1 MTSTWPLLWP
11 GMATLV
17 VVMGLGRFAYTPILP
32 EMLQA
37 QVLSLQASGWVAAA
51 NFSGYLAGALLAT
64 VVSSRRWQQHMLSA
78 ALMVSVLLLAT
89 MPLTTSVGLWS
100 VMRFVA
106 GMASALGLIYVSAII
121 FERLEQRGQSALK
134 PWVYVG
140 VSIGM
145 ASSSLVVLALP
156 IEQASW
162 RLNWWVIAALALL
175 VALFAGWGLRRLRRL
190 PSHPAAGGAPVQVT
204 PPTAQVLPATG
215 QAASKV
221 PPEPSSVVSPE
232 PSPADPAERKRQES
246 AFRVT
251 ACAYGLFGFAYVI
264 HATYL
269 PAMVRAAGYPQDAAN
284 WTWVLVG
291 LMAIPGIAFWN
302 QAASRFG
309 LRRTIA
315 ACYAFEGLTALAPVF
330 EASLAGALVAAFGLG
345 AVLTPV
351 SGLALT
357 HGRALGMGQAARVVG
372 IMTMCFSAGQILGP
386 IVAAHLA
393 EGAGFAAPSAVVSLA
408 LIVCSVLVARFS
420 ADPR

>member
-1 MTSTWPLLWP
+1 MTSAWPLLWP

-64 VVSSRRWQQHMLSA
+64 VVSSRRWQQHLLSA
-78 ALMVSVLLLAT
+78 ALAASILLLAA

-100 VMRFVA
+100 VLRFVA
-106 GMASALGLIYVSAII
+106 GMASALGLIYVSAIL

-134 PWVYVG
+134 PWVYAG
-140 VSIGM
+140 VSMGM

-156 IEQASW
+156 LEQASW
-162 RLNWWVIAALALL
+162 RWNWWVMAALALL
-175 VALFAGWGLRRLRRL
+175 VGLLAAWGLRRLRRL
-190 PSHPAAGGAPVQVT
+190 PPQPGAEPAQAVTQTQSLTQTQSKSLTQTQKQKQARAFQV
-204 PPTAQVLPATG
+204 A
-215 QAASKV
+215 
-221 PPEPSSVVSPE
+221 
-232 PSPADPAERKRQES
+232 
-246 AFRVT
+246 

-269 PAMVRAAGYPQDAAN
+269 PAMVRAAGYSQDAAN
-284 WTWVLVG
+284 WAWVLVG

-302 QAASRFG
+302 RAAARFG
-309 LRRTIA
+309 LRKTIA

-330 EASLAGALVAAFGLG
+330 DASLGAALVAAFGLG

-357 HGRALGMGQAARVVG
+357 HGRALGLGQAARVVG
-372 IMTMCFSAGQILGP
+372 IMTLCFSAGQILGP

-393 EGAGFAAPSAVVSLA
+393 EGAGFAAPSAVVSAA
-408 LIVCSVLVARFS
+408 LLCCSLLMIRFS

>member
-1 MTSTWPLLWP
+1 MTSAWPLLWP

-37 QVLSLQASGWVAAA
+37 KVLSLQASGWVAAA
-51 NFSGYLAGALLAT
+51 NFCGYLAGALLAT
-64 VVSSRRWQQHMLSA
+64 VVSSRRWQQHLLSA
-78 ALMVSVLLLAT
+78 ALVASVLLLAA

-106 GMASALGLIYVSAII
+106 GVASALGLIYVSAIL

-156 IEQASW
+156 LEQTSW
-162 RLNWWVIAALALL
+162 RWNWWVMASLALL
-175 VALFAGWGLRRLRRL
+175 VGLLAAWGLRRLQRL
-190 PSHPAAGGAPVQVT
+190 APERVAEPAPQPQT
-204 PPTAQVLPATG
+204 QPQTQTQTQT
-215 QAASKV
+215 QAH
-221 PPEPSSVVSPE
+221 
-232 PSPADPAERKRQES
+232 
-246 AFRVT
+246 AFRVA

-269 PAMVRAAGYPQDAAN
+269 PAMVRAAGYSQDAAN

-302 QAASRFG
+302 RAAARFG
-309 LRRTIA
+309 LRKTIA

-330 EASLAGALVAAFGLG
+330 EASLATALVAAFGLG

-357 HGRALGMGQAARVVG
+357 HGRALGLGQAARVVG
-372 IMTMCFSAGQILGP
+372 IMTLCFSAGQILGP

-393 EGAGFAAPSAVVSLA
+393 EGAGFAAPSAVVSAA
-408 LIVCSVLVARFS
+408 LLCCSLLMTRFS

>member
-1 MTSTWPLLWP
+1 MTSAWPLLWP

-64 VVSSRRWQQHMLSA
+64 VVSSRRWQQHLLSA
-78 ALMVSVLLLAT
+78 ALAASILLLAA

-100 VMRFVA
+100 VLRFVA
-106 GMASALGLIYVSAII
+106 GMASALGLIYVSAIL

-134 PWVYVG
+134 PWVYAG
-140 VSIGM
+140 VSMGM

-156 IEQASW
+156 LEQTSW
-162 RLNWWVIAALALL
+162 RWNWWVMAALALL
-175 VALFAGWGLRRLRRL
+175 VGLLAAWGLRRLRRL
-190 PSHPAAGGAPVQVT
+190 PSQPGAGPAQPVMQAPSLTQTQSKSLTQTQKQKQARAFQV
-204 PPTAQVLPATG
+204 A
-215 QAASKV
+215 
-221 PPEPSSVVSPE
+221 
-232 PSPADPAERKRQES
+232 
-246 AFRVT
+246 

-269 PAMVRAAGYPQDAAN
+269 PAMVRAAGYSQDAAN
-284 WTWVLVG
+284 WAWVLVG

-302 QAASRFG
+302 RAAARFG
-309 LRRTIA
+309 LRKTIA

-330 EASLAGALVAAFGLG
+330 DASLGAALVAAFGLG

-357 HGRALGMGQAARVVG
+357 HGRALGLGQAARVVG
-372 IMTMCFSAGQILGP
+372 IMTLCFSAGQILGP

-393 EGAGFAAPSAVVSLA
+393 EGAGFAAPSAVVSGA
-408 LIVCSVLVARFS
+408 LLCCSLLVARFS

>member
-1 MTSTWPLLWP
+1 MTSAWPLLWP

-64 VVSSRRWQQHMLSA
+64 VVSSRRWQQHLLSA
-78 ALMVSVLLLAT
+78 ALAASILLLAA

-100 VMRFVA
+100 ILRFVA
-106 GMASALGLIYVSAII
+106 GMASALGLIYVSAIL

-134 PWVYVG
+134 PWVYAG
-140 VSIGM
+140 VSMGM

-156 IEQASW
+156 LEQASW
-162 RLNWWVIAALALL
+162 RWNWWVMAALALL
-175 VALFAGWGLRRLRRL
+175 VGLLAAWGLRRLRRL
-190 PSHPAAGGAPVQVT
+190 PPERLHRASMAAGSATAGLAPTRMQV
-204 PPTAQVLPATG
+204 PAQTQSQTQSAMQK
-215 QAASKV
+215 QA
-221 PPEPSSVVSPE
+221 
-232 PSPADPAERKRQES
+232 R
-246 AFRVT
+246 AFQVA

-269 PAMVRAAGYPQDAAN
+269 PAMVRAAGYSQDAAN

-291 LMAIPGIAFWN
+291 LMALPGIAFWN
-302 QAASRFG
+302 RAAARFG
-309 LRRTIA
+309 LRKTIA

-330 EASLAGALVAAFGLG
+330 EASLATALVAAVGLG

-357 HGRALGMGQAARVVG
+357 HGRALGVGQAARVVG
-372 IMTMCFSAGQILGP
+372 IMTLCFSAGQILGP
-386 IVAAHLA
+386 IVAAYLA
-393 EGAGFAAPSAVVSLA
+393 EGAGFAAPSAVVSTA
-408 LIVCSVLVARFS
+408 LLCCSLLVVRFS